1 MIPFSNSANIPGDH
15 LNGVHM
21 VTQRSVLVF
30 LLGVVCSAQQAS
42 PNSEFEKQFQAAQTA
57 FAAAKYPQAMDDF
70 KKASKLQEGCARCFI
85 GMGYSYLR
93 MGDANGAEKSAEKAL
108 SLATS
113 DGDRAIAHD
122 LKGSAL
128 FNIGE
133 PEKRSLPKAEAEFRE
148 AARLS
153 PAVASFHLNLARSLM
168 KQSKDDQAVQELNQ
182 CLALNPSAPMADLVK
197 KYLANPKRGR
207 GELAPDFHLTTL
219 RGDQVASQELAGRTV
234 VLDFWATWCTPC
246 RESVPELKDLTKKYP
261 GRLVLISVSAD
272 RDDNSWR
279 EFVAK
284 HEMTWHQYRD
294 SDHQILD
301 LFGVHAFPTYLV
313 IDGDGVIQQRIVGM
327 NPLETIV
334 HRLKAYL
341 ATVPELASK

>member
-1 MIPFSNSANIPGDH
+1 M
-15 LNGVHM
+15 L
-21 VTQRSVLVF
+21 TKRCVLVF
-30 LLGVVCSAQQAS
+30 LLGLVSFAQPAS

-57 FAAAKYPQAMDDF
+57 FADAKYPQAMDAF
-70 KKASKLQEGCARCFI
+70 KKASKLQEGCARCSI
-85 GMGYSYLR
+85 GIGYSYLR
-93 MGDANGAEKSAEKAL
+93 VGDANGAQKSADKAL
-108 SLATS
+108 SLASS
-113 DGDRAIAHD
+113 DVDRAIAHD
-122 LKGSAL
+122 LKGSAFFKVSEL
-128 FNIGE
+128 D
-133 PEKRSLPKAEAEFRE
+133 KKSASKAEAEFRE
-148 AARLS
+148 AARLA
-153 PAVASFHLNLARSLM
+153 PTVASFHLNLARSLM
-168 KQSKDDQAVQELNQ
+168 KQARDDEAVQELNQ
-182 CLALNPSAPMADLVK
+182 CLALNPSVPMADLAK

-219 RGDQVASQELAGRTV
+219 HGDQVASQELAGRTV
-234 VLDFWATWCTPC
+234 VLDFWATWCPPC
-246 RESVPELKDLTKKYP
+246 RASVPELKDLTKKYP

-284 HEMTWHQYRD
+284 HDMTWHQYRD

-313 IDGDGVIQQRIVGM
+313 IDGDGLIQQRIVGM
-327 NPLETIV
+327 NPRETIV